1 MLRERKSAKERRK
14 ETILYNNSVEK
25 SHFYFSRSTLNVG
38 RSNKYEPITRTHTY
52 TQTFREA
59 ARDCKSQQ
67 IYTPLEIE
75 IGSCVSLIFFLLYF
89 ISLSI
94 SDIATIESYI
104 SNMSI
109 HSYMVHN
116 TPFWGRIQLNCRNC
130 RKKNEKKIWIHID
143 VHYKLLCI
151 AFN

>member
-75 IGSCVSLIFFLLYF
+75 IGSCVSLIFFYCISF
-89 ISLSI
+89 HSRSRISLQ
-94 SDIATIESYI
+94 
-104 SNMSI
+104 SN
-109 HSYMVHN
+109 
-116 TPFWGRIQLNCRNC
+116 RIYRICQF
-130 RKKNEKKIWIHID
+130 IHIWYITRHSG
-143 VHYKLLCI
+143 VES
-151 AFN
+151 N